1 MVNINSKRT
10 MVRTTLETDS
20 LTNSLEKLFKDM
32 QPNNNTVIAP
42 NNTLNTS
49 NATNIMP
56 DLSNKNLDETI
67 IALKKVY

>member
-1 MVNINSKRT
+1 

-42 NNTLNTS
+42 NNTLNNS